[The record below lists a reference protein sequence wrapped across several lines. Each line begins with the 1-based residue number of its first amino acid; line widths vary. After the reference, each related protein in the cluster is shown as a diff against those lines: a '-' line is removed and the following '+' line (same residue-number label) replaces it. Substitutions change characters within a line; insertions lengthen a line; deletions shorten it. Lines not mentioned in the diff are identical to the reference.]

1 MLVSESFIHEHD
13 ISCRYLMKRVP
24 MKAATKLEIEGI
36 QGFFIKTVTK
46 FGTSAKVDC
55 PKQFIG
61 RTVYLVVI

>member
-1 MLVSESFIHEHD
+1 
-13 ISCRYLMKRVP
+13 
-24 MKAATKLEIEGI
+24 MKAATRLEVENI

-55 PKQFIG
+55 PKQLLG

>member
-1 MLVSESFIHEHD
+1 
-13 ISCRYLMKRVP
+13 
-24 MKAATKLEIEGI
+24 MKAAMRLEVEKI

-55 PKQFIG
+55 PKQFLG